1 MRSLLLAAAVIAA
14 VASAGSQTKE
24 PSAPVMPVLPPP
36 PMMAV
41 NQAAVVSPFD
51 QVLAGDWR
59 SETNKARDKYRH
71 PRETLAFFGVAPNQ
85 NVIEIWP
92 GGGWYAE
99 VLAPLLRDGGSYTG
113 VIPDPAKA
121 GDAAAQAGTAR
132 NNQKLRDLFAA
143 RSDVFGKTKLL
154 EVDGAAPVFG
164 APASA
169 DVVLTFRNAHNW
181 VMDGNEQAMFKAF
194 FAVLRPGGTLGVVDH
209 RARPDQPAA
218 EMKTSGY
225 LPEAYVIELATA
237 AGFEL
242 AEKSEINANPRDSK
256 DYPGGVWTLPPRL
269 AKGELDRAKYLAIG
283 ESDRMT
289 LRFTKPAK

>member
-59 SETNKARDKYRH
+59 SEPNKARDKYRH

-154 EVDGAAPVFG
+154 
-164 APASA
+164 
-169 DVVLTFRNAHNW
+169 
-181 VMDGNEQAMFKAF
+181 
-194 FAVLRPGGTLGVVDH
+194 
-209 RARPDQPAA
+209 
-218 EMKTSGY
+218 
-225 LPEAYVIELATA
+225 
-237 AGFEL
+237 
-242 AEKSEINANPRDSK
+242 
-256 DYPGGVWTLPPRL
+256 
-269 AKGELDRAKYLAIG
+269 
-283 ESDRMT
+283 
-289 LRFTKPAK
+289 